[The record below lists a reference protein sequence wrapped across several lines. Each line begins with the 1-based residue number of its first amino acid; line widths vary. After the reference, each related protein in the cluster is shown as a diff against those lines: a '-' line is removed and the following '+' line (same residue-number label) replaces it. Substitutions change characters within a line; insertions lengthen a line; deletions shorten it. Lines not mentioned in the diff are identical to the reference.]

1 MDELQIDPYE
11 LVEANAEDEEG
22 NILRNHPTLP
32 FELLHGTPRPLTTEH
47 RDNSYENGNKN
58 TGDYDREYGEDSH
71 VDDFPANHKKFGDK
85 EMTVPDYLRS
95 LDKNVAATLDR
106 ISRMKDSNFN
116 QEDGDQYTDEMFL
129 DNLNNYNIAAQNIL
143 PETTREHSTEK

>member
-1 MDELQIDPYE
+1 MDGRQIDPYE
-11 LVEANAEDEEG
+11 LIEANVEDEDS

-32 FELLHGTPRPLTTEH
+32 FELLHGTPRPSTTEH
-47 RDNSYENGNKN
+47 KDNSYGNGNKN

-71 VDDFPANHKKFGDK
+71 VDDFPANHKTFGDK

-106 ISRMKDSNFN
+106 INRIKDINFN
-116 QEDGDQYTDEMFL
+116 QEDGDKYTDEMFL
-129 DNLNNYNIAAQNIL
+129 DNVNDYNIVAQNIL
-143 PETTREHSTEK
+143 PETTLEHPTEN